1 MMINPFHFCC
11 AQYKG
16 LLAHRFSSKQQA
28 FAQTHLRIL
37 CGLYGVLRPF
47 DNIRPYRLEMGNSL
61 EVGEH
66 RNLYQIWDKSI
77 TESLVQDMALSGE
90 EEGGLIINC
99 ASQEYFKS
107 IRPAE
112 LPPGFRVVTCDFPGA
127 TVFAKRARGLMC
139 RFIIESEVENA
150 EQLMAFTGSL
160 QPFAPTLSTF
170 LHILDCIIQF

>member
-1 MMINPFHFCC
+1 
-11 AQYKG
+11 
-16 LLAHRFSSKQQA
+16 
-28 FAQTHLRIL
+28 
-37 CGLYGVLRPF
+37 
-47 DNIRPYRLEMGNSL
+47 MGNSL

-66 RNLYQIWDKSI
+66 RNLYQFWDKSI